1 MEKII
6 QKILSDFQERL
17 QLIESASKDNLAE
30 ASKGIV
36 LCHETLIEMRRTV
49 HKYRFEG
56 PDAEVLFFKSI
67 KVVPQCYLFYYESV
81 LSCESFM
88 PPISVKSQRKHL
100 ENETDKIT
108 DFFRANSIF
117 INYLRLRRTD
127 LDDRYFTRKYL
138 NDGALVP
145 TNGTQYDPD
154 FNTMRDVL
162 LAKVRAS
169 YRYMEYINRRL
180 SELRLADIAIKVD
193 DPLPLTF
200 TGNKIDLVELIY
212 ALHAAK
218 VFKGAPDI
226 SIIQKA
232 IERLFD
238 VELGYI
244 YTRFQQIQD
253 RSGEQI
259 KFLPRLVGAF
269 ANLLE
274 KRDGLELE

>member
-1 MEKII
+1 MKEII
-6 QKILSDFQERL
+6 QEILSDFQDRL
-17 QLIESASKDNLAE
+17 QVIESNTKDKLAE
-30 ASKGIV
+30 ASQGII

-49 HKYRFEG
+49 HKHGFEG
-56 PDAEVLFFKSI
+56 PESEILFFKSI

-88 PPISVKSQRKHL
+88 PPISVKKQRKHL
-100 ENETDKIT
+100 ENEMDNIT
-108 DFFRANSIF
+108 KLFRANSIF

-127 LDDRYFTRKYL
+127 LDDRYFTRKHL

-145 TNGTQYDPD
+145 TNGTQYDAD

-169 YRYMEYINRRL
+169 YRYMEFINRRL
-180 SELRLADIAIKVD
+180 GELRLTDVAIKVD
-193 DPLPLTF
+193 DPLPLAF
-200 TGNKIDLVELIY
+200 TGNKIDLVELVY

-218 VFKGAPDI
+218 VFKGDPDI

-253 RSGEQI
+253 RSGEQQ
-259 KFLPRLVGAF
+259 KFLPKLVSAL
-269 ANLLE
+269 AALLD
-274 KRDGLELE
+274 KRDGLELG

>member
-17 QLIESASKDNLAE
+17 QFIESDSKDKLVE
-30 ASKGIV
+30 ASKGII
-36 LCHETLIEMRRTV
+36 LCHETLIEMRRTL
-49 HKYRFEG
+49 HKYGFEG
-56 PDAEVLFFKSI
+56 PEPEVLFFKSI

-88 PPISVKSQRKHL
+88 PPISVRKQRKHL
-100 ENETDKIT
+100 ENEMDTIT
-108 DFFRANSIF
+108 KFFRSHSTF

-127 LDDRYFTRKYL
+127 LDDRYFTRKHL

-145 TNGTQYDPD
+145 INGTQYDPD

-169 YRYMEYINRRL
+169 YRYMEYINHRL
-180 SELRLADIAIKVD
+180 SELRLADVAIKVD
-193 DPLPLTF
+193 EPLPLKF
-200 TGNKIDLVELIY
+200 SGNKIDLVELVY
-212 ALHAAK
+212 ALHASK
-218 VFKGAPDI
+218 VFKGDPDI

-232 IERLFD
+232 VERLFD

-253 RSGEQI
+253 RSGERI
-259 KFLPRLVGAF
+259 KFLPRLVDAF
-269 ANLLE
+269 ANLLD